1 MSDEQEGDSYGREKK
16 TTGIF
21 GYPQMDGDS
30 HGSNAPCDFRGI
42 RYHSRRDESGAENR
56 V

>member
-21 GYPQMDGDS
+21 GYPQMDGGVVVKDI
-30 HGSNAPCDFRGI
+30 GK
-42 RYHSRRDESGAENR
+42 SGVYIGVPVKEL
-56 V
+56 